1 MRPATEVR
9 QAILQAV
16 TTMATPDRGP
26 TLQEINKAVCSQM
39 PVGTDTVRRYLDNI
53 KRSGAVCIA
62 RQRRVDYRNR
72 PVAEYAPADSAAHG
86 NQIQQ
91 GWVDLGRSMAD
102 WVR

>member
-1 MRPATEVR
+1 MRPAGEVR
-9 QAILQAV
+9 QAVLNAV
-16 TTMATPDRGP
+16 VTLATPQRGP
-26 TLQEINKAVCSQM
+26 TLQEINAAVGSQM

-72 PVAEYAPADSAAHG
+72 PVAEYAPAANAATVM
-86 NQIQQ
+86 Q
-91 GWVDLGRSMAD
+91 GWVDLGNCLGN

>member
-1 MRPATEVR
+1 VRPATEVR

-26 TLQEINKAVCSQM
+26 TLQEINQAVCSQM

-62 RQRRVDYRNR
+62 RERRVDYRNR
-72 PVAEYAPADSAAHG
+72 PVAEYAPAGNNS

>member
-16 TTMATPDRGP
+16 STMATPQRGV
-26 TLQEINKAVCSQM
+26 TLQEINQAVCSQM

-53 KRSGAVCIA
+53 KRSGAVCIP
-62 RQRRVDYRNR
+62 RERRVEYRNR
-72 PVAEYAPADSAAHG
+72 PVAEYAPADSS